1 MVIIISLEKKMPIGT
16 SYSTRKIAWVLVG
29 VMLIVSQSMFG
40 QGSGSVKGHVTDR
53 ETGEMLVGA
62 NVVVVSTSLGAVA
75 DVDGIFVI
83 HGVPAGKRTLKISYL
98 GYQSTTVDVT
108 VTESAALEVNIH
120 LSAQALTG
128 ETVVITAQ
136 AKGQESAIN
145 EQLASNTI
153 SNIVAADR
161 IKELPDANAAESI
174 GRLPGISIDRYNGE
188 ATSVAIRGL
197 APKYNTVTVNGVAL
211 PATNNDDRSVDL
223 SLISSN
229 ILDGIEVKKANTPDM
244 DADALGGTI
253 DLRLREASPG
263 FQISA
268 LAQGGATNRQN
279 YYGNYNTNV
288 SLSDRFFD
296 DALGIIAGFNADRN
310 NRDADKLSA
319 NYATVRVTDVE
330 ENIRVQ
336 NIFLER
342 DDAFKDRLGGNF
354 LADYRIPA
362 GKITANGFY
371 SQGQTDGT
379 TRKDN
384 MDFVHFSHYYSVES
398 NISTT
403 SIYTS
408 SAGIE
413 QDFGWIKYDANLSAT
428 GSKTSDPNDFQWQF
442 SEENS
447 AASSYPAP
455 NIPLW
460 QDYSYELPSDT
471 STTLQSIFIYST
483 RLIEGQKSAQLNVQ
497 VPITITDNIS
507 GYIKAGGKFRMLSRT
522 FDQNEWG
529 HPNLQ
534 YGTPWTGIP
543 GAIAQEAALLYPGD
557 FNRISDST
565 NIASGKTGWM
575 LSRFYAGYQTPSNFL
590 DGQYHLGKS
599 PDVKLLR
606 EITTAAQVLGGANWQ
621 VQPLGEYGNDYDGI
635 ERYGAGYLM
644 AEIKI
649 GPDITFT
656 PGVRYDEDYTRY
668 HGQSFREVIQAGA
681 SQIPLLQRNENVR
694 QNSFWLP
701 MVHLNVVPFDWLHIH
716 LAGTETVTR
725 PDYNEYAPITTIDQ
739 YSSNIQAANGSLRDT
754 RSKNLDAS
762 VSIYERYSGF
772 LTVSGFYKKIDDLV
786 FYEGITGVDSTIYKL
801 LNANLNIPKSWLTGA
816 QQVNTWI
823 NNPTPAQ
830 YRGVELDWQT
840 HFWYLPSVFKG
851 LVFDLNWTYIV
862 STIDVKQYQTQYKT
876 VVVGHN
882 IKQVAF
888 LDSTS
893 RTERM
898 PDQPAHIFNTTIGY
912 DISGFSIRLS
922 YLYESDKV
930 GGIGSSPLLDGFTAA
945 YGRWDIAVQQRISE
959 GLQLYANFNNLN
971 KTHDES
977 DRGYSQ
983 INPSDLEYYGST
995 IDVGLRFKL

>member
-1 MVIIISLEKKMPIGT
+1 LVIIISLEKKMPIGT
-16 SYSTRKIAWVLVG
+16 SYSTRKKAWVLLV
-29 VMLIVSQSMFG
+29 VMLIVSRTMFG
-40 QGSGSVKGHVTDR
+40 QGSGTVKGHVSDK
-53 ETGEMLVGA
+53 ETGEVLVGA

-253 DLRLREASPG
+253 DLRLKEAPEG
-263 FQISA
+263 FQLSA
-268 LAQGGATNRQN
+268 LTQGGATNRQT
-279 YYGNYNTNV
+279 YYGNYNVNV
-288 SLSDRFFD
+288 SVSDRFFD
-296 DALGIIAGFNADRN
+296 NDLGIIAGFNADRN
-310 NRDADKLSA
+310 NRDADKLNASYTLVGADQVA
-319 NYATVRVTDVE
+319 N
-330 ENIRVQ
+330 NIRVT
-336 NIFLER
+336 NIILER
-342 DDAFKDRLGGNF
+342 DDAFKNRLGGNF
-354 LADYRIPA
+354 LGDYRIPS

-384 MDFVHFSHYYSVES
+384 MDFNHGSHYYSVES

-413 QDFGWIKYDANLSAT
+413 QDFGWVRYDANFSAT
-428 GSKTSDPNDFQWQF
+428 GSETSDPNDYQWQF
-442 SEENS
+442 SEENNAGS
-447 AASSYPAP
+447 LYPGP

-471 STTLQSIFIYST
+471 STTLQNIFIYST
-483 RLIEGQKSAQLNVQ
+483 RLIEGQKSTQLNVQ
-497 VPITITDNIS
+497 IPINFSDEIN
-507 GYIKAGGKFRMLSRT
+507 GYVKAGGKFRWLERT

-543 GAIAQEAALLYPGD
+543 GAIAQEAAILYPGD
-557 FNRISDST
+557 FNRASDSA

-575 LSRFYAGYQTPSNFL
+575 LSRFYSGYQPPSNFL
-590 DGQYHLGKS
+590 DGQYHMGKS

-606 EITTAAQVLGGANWQ
+606 EITTVAQVLGGANWQ
-621 VQPLGEYGNDYDGI
+621 VQPLGEYGNDYNGV
-635 ERYGAGYLM
+635 ERYGAGYIM
-644 AEIKI
+644 AEIKL
-649 GPDITFT
+649 GPAITLT

-668 HGQSFREVIQAGA
+668 DGQSFREVIQAGA
-681 SQIPLLQRNENVR
+681 SQIPLLQRNENIR

-701 MVHLNVVPFDWLHIH
+701 MVHLNVVPLDWLHIH

-739 YSSNIQAANGSLRDT
+739 YSANIQAANGSLRDT

-786 FYEGITGVDSTIYKL
+786 FYEGIPNVDSTIYKL

-816 QQVNTWI
+816 QQVNTWV

-830 YRGVELDWQT
+830 YRGIELDWQT
-840 HFWYLPSVFKG
+840 NFWYLPSVFKG
-851 LVFDLNWTYIV
+851 LVFNLNWTYIV
-862 STIDVKQYQTQYKT
+862 STIDVKQYKTEYKT
-876 VVVGHN
+876 IVQGHN
-882 IKQVAF
+882 IKQVSF

-912 DISGFSIRLS
+912 DVGGFSIRVS

-930 GGIGSSPLLDGFTAA
+930 AGIGATPLTDLFTAA
-945 YGRWDIAVQQRISE
+945 YGRWDLAVQQRITE
-959 GLQLYANFNNLN
+959 QLQIYANYNNLN
-971 KTHDES
+971 NRHDES

-995 IDVGLRFKL
+995 VDVGLRFKF